1 MTQTTGRFFDEL
13 GKLLTDAAGA
23 ADGVRK
29 EVDSV
34 VRPQAERV
42 LRDLDVVQ
50 REEFEAVKA
59 MAQKA
64 REENELL
71 KARIA
76 ALEAKGKGKKAC
88 DDDPAPPQDVIAHA
102 AELLGLPVPPAIPFE
117 EAEMTPM
124 ARSFYAE
131 SKRVSNRR
139 LKEELG
145 VTLAYPGYRDGLRA
159 VLESED

>member
-34 VRPQAERV
+34 VRAQAERV

-76 ALEAKGKGKKAC
+76 ALEAKGKGKK
-88 DDDPAPPQDVIAHA
+88 
-102 AELLGLPVPPAIPFE
+102 G
-117 EAEMTPM
+117 
-124 ARSFYAE
+124 
-131 SKRVSNRR
+131 K
-139 LKEELG
+139 
-145 VTLAYPGYRDGLRA
+145 
-159 VLESED
+159 